1 MQEST
6 AQLVLARV
14 RNVTTDT
21 SGHKRKKRKG
31 EDGNRSRSGL
41 HARRDLNPGA
51 VLSNTRRRGKE
62 NTHTYTQTHKAHR
75 CSSTGRSS

>member
-41 HARRDLNPGA
+41 HARRDLNPRRGA
-51 VLSNTRRRGKE
+51 VEHPTPWKE